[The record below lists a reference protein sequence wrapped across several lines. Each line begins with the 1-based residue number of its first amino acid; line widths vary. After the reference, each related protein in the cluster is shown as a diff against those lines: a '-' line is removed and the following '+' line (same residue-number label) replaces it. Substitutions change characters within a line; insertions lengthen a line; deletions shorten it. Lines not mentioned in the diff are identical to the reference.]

1 MIAKQRRAHRYIWIG
16 IAVVLPIAMILAVK
30 DLDFSTTDS
39 PKASGGLPVSISLTG
54 QSVHIQVH
62 TPLKSTFSLVYEMQA
77 DGSRGKVLGQLE
89 GRGAYD
95 FLVSRGTKGIYV
107 VDPIKNVELLKMEF

>member
-1 MIAKQRRAHRYIWIG
+1 MIARQRRAHKYIWIG
-16 IAVVLPIAMILAVK
+16 IAVVLPILMILAVK
-30 DLDFSTTDS
+30 NLDFAAARKSG
-39 PKASGGLPVSISLTG
+39 ASGERPVSISFTG
-54 QSVHIQVH
+54 QSVTIQLN
-62 TPLKSTFSLVYEMQA
+62 TPLKSTSSLVYEMQA

-95 FLVSRGTKGIYV
+95 FVVSQGTKGIYV